1 MYKINN
7 KFKNK
12 EVDFM
17 LDIIIKISSFI
28 LITFLTIRVIQD
40 AVGIIFAN
48 NKEVILKVYVIDLII
63 ALIEIPI
70 FSIIISRGYSAILL
84 IIFIVIK
91 VVMQVFRK

>member
-1 MYKINN
+1 
-7 KFKNK
+7 
-12 EVDFM
+12 M